1 MISVLTIGSMF
12 WSIQTNQRDLSN
24 IWHLK
29 IAKILLRHKERLWNV
44 SVGSEQDEDGVVM
57 VIEGDGGWSLM
68 AAIRVDARVRPR
80 LGRRLEWLQPLERF
94 SEDSVGDTSR
104 DPLLLQIMSWID
116 FCHNESIFKY
126 FPPACA
132 GISSRWQQC
141 SRLPE
146 ERSHLRIS
154 LSGGRTPQRRALPG
168 LCTEWGGSSLR
179 HTACLPWNPPGISG
193 YKIWYICLYLTQ
205 NKLLI

>member
-94 SEDSVGDTSR
+94 SEDSVWDTFQ
-104 DPLLLQIMSWID
+104 DPLLLQIMSWII
-116 FCHNESIFKY
+116 FCLNKSLVNFSYLHVLGYQVNGNSVLSSPRNDHICIFLCRETY
-126 FPPACA
+126 SSEA
-132 GISSRWQQC
+132 GFTRVV
-141 SRLPE
+141 
-146 ERSHLRIS
+146 
-154 LSGGRTPQRRALPG
+154 
-168 LCTEWGGSSLR
+168 
-179 HTACLPWNPPGISG
+179 
-193 YKIWYICLYLTQ
+193 
-205 NKLLI
+205 

>member
-68 AAIRVDARVRPR
+68 AAIRVDAQVRPG
-80 LGRRLEWLQPLERF
+80 LGRRLEWWGLSLGHLPGSIASPDNVLDNFLSQ
-94 SEDSVGDTSR
+94 
-104 DPLLLQIMSWID
+104 WIPSQV
-116 FCHNESIFKY
+116 FL
-126 FPPACA
+126 PACA
-132 GISSRWQQC
+132 GISSQWQQC
-141 SRLPE
+141 SQLPE
-146 ERSHLRIS
+146 ERSYLHIS
-154 LSGGRTPQRRALPG
+154 LSGGILLKGRIYQD
-168 LCTEWGGSSLR
+168 CV
-179 HTACLPWNPPGISG
+179 ISG
-193 YKIWYICLYLTQ
+193 EDHHWDSQLVC
-205 NKLLI
+205 